1 MTTGVVKTRG
11 RKKKRKKEKRKWKEK
26 ERKRKRQIPRSMIY
40 IRRREDGTTSSSH
53 PLLRA
58 VTRCARSSTTFHP
71 PCAVGR
77 LTVQFS
83 SLGPSS
89 PPPPLSLSFFSSPK
103 RRASSSTL
111 QIFPSFRNFIHFS
124 CQRILQLSVC
134 LWKCRVVRPR
144 RQFSLLPK
152 TSLSTR
158 LSRRNLSVYISRP
171 NPVAQPVW
179 ILLVINEKERT
190 TNGFAPSKMILLS
203 RTFIRREED
212 LSNFPRN
219 SKVRRARWESC
230 AVKIIVFG
238 EWIKRHD
245 TFWCRRNKKKRE

>member
-1 MTTGVVKTRG
+1 MVQRAVATLYYERWLGVLVLPPRF
-11 RKKKRKKEKRKWKEK
+11 
-26 ERKRKRQIPRSMIY
+26 IPLVLS
-40 IRRREDGTTSSSH
+40 DDWQCSS
-53 PLLRA
+53 PLLA
-58 VTRCARSSTTFHP
+58 LPA
-71 PCAVGR
+71 
-77 LTVQFS
+77 
-83 SLGPSS
+83 
-89 PPPPLSLSFFSSPK
+89 PPPLSLSFFSSPK

-152 TSLSTR
+152 TSLPTR

-238 EWIKRHD
+238 EWIKRRD